1 MELRPDEEKE
11 WKITMSNE
19 GEREWPHNRIGL
31 YNCNTLRRL
40 HLIPKLPAYERYTLT
55 VDCRTDKPLL
65 LMEFQ
70 LGYEHHGELL
80 LFGPIMRCILNL
92 EEQAQHGS

>member
-1 MELRPDEEKE
+1 MFLFELHPLAFLHELRDAR
-11 WKITMSNE
+11 TNQSSN
-19 GEREWPHNRIGL
+19 HDL
-31 YNCNTLRRL
+31 Y
-40 HLIPKLPAYERYTLT
+40 A
-55 VDCRTDKPLL
+55 LL